1 MATDRYEDD
10 VFGLDDN
17 PEEEAP
23 EPKHEDSLLKPA
35 PANSTLVEQIEKT
48 SSENED
54 ILRIL
59 VASDIHVGYGENKP
73 NLYLDSVNTF
83 EEVLKIAMEKKVDM
97 VLLGGDLFHEN
108 NPSRDMQHRVI
119 QLLRQYCLN
128 NREVG
133 LEFLSDA
140 SVNFQHS
147 RFDRVNYE
155 DANINVGLPVFSI
168 HGNHDDTAGKGLTIL
183 DVLHEAGL
191 INLFGKFSDIDQFD
205 VSPILLRKG
214 TTRIALFG
222 IGSQRD
228 DRLCRAFAGQTIRFL
243 RPRAGYDDW
252 FNILVLHQNRPRR
265 STHRSTGA
273 YLPEQYI
280 PTFFDLVL
288 WGHEHES
295 KPHCQY
301 IASSDAMGDGFYILQ
316 PGSTVATSLTKE
328 EALQKHV
335 FLVKVKGRKF
345 QCKPIPLQTTR
356 PIVVDEI
363 ILDSLPE
370 GVRLPLNG
378 IRPRG
383 GFVLDEMIV
392 NEKIDEMIHRAESCR
407 GPQQPKLPLLR
418 LKVTYAGPWA
428 SMEPV
433 HGRKLGA
440 KFEDR
445 VANAAEII
453 VTRRVTD
460 RKKGKEGPNLE
471 EDALSTVDAACLDQ
485 VISEYFEKE
494 PWEERL
500 TVFTHPII
508 GKALTAFDEDGNVTA
523 AKANLDFRSALETA
537 RDSMKSKLKQMP
549 APEMEFDKYG
559 NIKSDC
565 FEMMI
570 RGDLNMLKRQ
580 AYGVEEQ
587 SRPSDD
593 EIENGICAGI
603 W

>member
-1 MATDRYEDD
+1 MATDRYVDDMFGVGNFDDEEDVGD
-10 VFGLDDN
+10 KQ
-17 PEEEAP
+17 EEPDAR
-23 EPKHEDSLLKPA
+23 PA
-35 PANSTLVEQIEKT
+35 PANDTLVEQIEK
-48 SSENED
+48 SANESED

-83 EEVLKIAMEKKVDM
+83 EEVLKIAVEKKVDM
-97 VLLGGDLFHEN
+97 ILLGGDLFHEN

-128 NREVG
+128 DKEVA
-133 LEFLSDA
+133 LEFVSDA
-140 SVNFQHS
+140 TVNFDHS
-147 RFDRVNYE
+147 HFDRVNYE
-155 DANINVGLPVFSI
+155 DANINVGLPIFSI

-191 INLFGKFSDIDQFD
+191 VNLFGKFADIDQFD

-214 TTRIALFG
+214 STRVALFG

-228 DRLCRAFAGQTIRFL
+228 DRLCRAFAGHTIKFL

-252 FNILVLHQNRPRR
+252 FNILVLHQNRPKR

-301 IASSDAMGDGFYILQ
+301 VASSDAMGDGFYILQ

-328 EALQKHV
+328 EALQKNV
-335 FLVKVKGRKF
+335 FLIKVKGRKF

-356 PIVVDEI
+356 PMLVDEI
-363 ILDSLPE
+363 ILDTLPD
-370 GVRLPLNG
+370 GVRLPANG
-378 IRPRG
+378 IRPAGG

-392 NEKIDEMIHRAESCR
+392 NEKIEEMIRVAGESR

-418 LKVTYAGPWA
+418 LKVTYAGKWA
-428 SMEPV
+428 QMQPV
-433 HGRKLGA
+433 NGRHIGA
-440 KFEDR
+440 KYQDR
-445 VANAAEII
+445 VANAAEMI
-453 VTRRVTD
+453 VTRRVTER
-460 RKKGKEGPNLE
+460 RKGHGGASIE
-471 EDALSTVDAACLDQ
+471 EDALNAAVDAACLDQ
-485 VISEYFEKE
+485 VISEYFDKQ

-500 TVFTHPII
+500 TVFTHSTI
-508 GKALTAFDEDGNVTA
+508 GKALTAFDEDDKVTA
-523 AKANLDFRSALETA
+523 TKANKDFRAALETA
-537 RDSMKSKLKQMP
+537 RDSMRSKLKQMP
-549 APEMEFDKYG
+549 GPEIEFDKYG
-559 NIKSDC
+559 NLKADD
-565 FEMMI
+565 FEMVV

-580 AYGVEEQ
+580 TYGLQNTKRKDQ
-587 SRPSDD
+587 SMDTD
-593 EIENGICAGI
+593 A
-603 W
+603 

>member
-593 EIENGICAGI
+593 EIENG
-603 W
+603 

>member
-1 MATDRYEDD
+1 MATDRYGDD
-10 VFGLDDN
+10 FFGIDDEN
-17 PEEEAP
+17 EEEGNGAKEE
-23 EPKHEDSLLKPA
+23 EPAVKPA
-35 PANSTLVEQIEKT
+35 PVNDTLVEQIEKT
-48 SSENED
+48 PNESED

-59 VASDIHVGYGENKP
+59 VASDIHVGYGEKKP

-83 EEVLKIAMEKKVDM
+83 EEVLKIAVEKKVDM

-128 NREVG
+128 DREVA
-133 LEFLSDA
+133 LEFVSDA
-140 SVNFQHS
+140 TVNFEHS
-147 RFDRVNYE
+147 HFDRVNYE
-155 DANINVGLPVFSI
+155 DANINVGLPIFSI

-214 TTRIALFG
+214 STRVALFG

-301 IASSDAMGDGFYILQ
+301 VASSDAMGDGFYILQ

-335 FLVKVKGRKF
+335 FLIKVKGRKF
-345 QCKPIPLQTTR
+345 QCKPIPLKTTR
-356 PIVVDEI
+356 PVVVDEL
-363 ILDSLPE
+363 ILDTLPD
-370 GVRLPLNG
+370 GVRLPANG
-378 IRPRG
+378 IRPSGG

-392 NEKIDEMIHRAESCR
+392 NEKIEEMIREAEKNR

-428 SMEPV
+428 SMQPV
-433 HGRKLGA
+433 HVRQIGA

-445 VANAAEII
+445 VANAAEMV

-460 RKKGKEGPNLE
+460 RKKDKGGSRIE
-471 EDALSTVDAACLDQ
+471 EDALGTVDAACLDQ
-485 VISEYFEKE
+485 VISEYFDKQ

-500 TVFTHPII
+500 TVFTHPVI
-508 GKALTAFDEDGNVTA
+508 GKALTAFDDDEKVTA
-523 AKANLDFRSALETA
+523 VKANHDFRAALETA

-549 APEMEFDKYG
+549 APEMEFEEHG
-559 NIKSDC
+559 NLKSDD
-565 FEMMI
+565 FEMI
-570 RGDLNMLKRQ
+570 VRNDLNMLKRQ
-580 AYGVEEQ
+580 TYGIQERTKPSEEDMED
-587 SRPSDD
+587 SD
-593 EIENGICAGI
+593 I
-603 W
+603 

>member
-1 MATDRYEDD
+1 MATDRYGDD
-10 VFGLDDN
+10 FFGVDDEN
-17 PEEEAP
+17 EEEENGTKEE
-23 EPKHEDSLLKPA
+23 EPAVRPA
-35 PANSTLVEQIEKT
+35 PVNDTLVEQIEKT
-48 SSENED
+48 PNESED

-59 VASDIHVGYGENKP
+59 VASDIHVGYGEKKP

-83 EEVLKIAMEKKVDM
+83 EEVLKIAVEKKVDM

-119 QLLRQYCLN
+119 QLLRQYCLSD
-128 NREVG
+128 REVA
-133 LEFLSDA
+133 LEFVSDA
-140 SVNFQHS
+140 TVNFEHS
-147 RFDRVNYE
+147 HFDREDELYTDLRLVHIQ
-155 DANINVGLPVFSI
+155 DANINVGLPIFSI

-191 INLFGKFSDIDQFD
+191 INLFGKFSDIDQ
-205 VSPILLRKG
+205 
-214 TTRIALFG
+214 
-222 IGSQRD
+222 
-228 DRLCRAFAGQTIRFL
+228 
-243 RPRAGYDDW
+243 
-252 FNILVLHQNRPRR
+252 

-301 IASSDAMGDGFYILQ
+301 VASSDAMGDGFFILQ

-335 FLVKVKGRKF
+335 KGRKF
-345 QCKPIPLQTTR
+345 QCKPIPLKTTR
-356 PIVVDEI
+356 PMVVDEL
-363 ILDSLPE
+363 ILDTLPD
-370 GVRLPLNG
+370 GVRLPANG
-378 IRPRG
+378 IRPSGG

-392 NEKIDEMIHRAESCR
+392 NEKIEEMIREAEKKR

-428 SMEPV
+428 SMQVWKMQPPKVKPV
-433 HGRKLGA
+433 HVRQIGA

-445 VANAAEII
+445 VANATEMV

-460 RKKGKEGPNLE
+460 RKKGKGGSSIE
-471 EDALSTVDAACLDQ
+471 EDALGTVDAACLDQ
-485 VISEYFEKE
+485 VISEYFNKQ

-500 TVFTHPII
+500 TVFTHPVI
-508 GKALTAFDEDGNVTA
+508 GKALTAFDEDD
-523 AKANLDFRSALETA
+523 KTA

-549 APEMEFDKYG
+549 APDLEFEEHG
-559 NIKSDC
+559 NLKSDD
-565 FEMMI
+565 FEMI
-570 RGDLNMLKRQ
+570 VRNDLNMLKRRT
-580 AYGVEEQ
+580 YGIEE
-587 SRPSDD
+587 RTKPSEEDMED
-593 EIENGICAGI
+593 SDI
-603 W
+603 